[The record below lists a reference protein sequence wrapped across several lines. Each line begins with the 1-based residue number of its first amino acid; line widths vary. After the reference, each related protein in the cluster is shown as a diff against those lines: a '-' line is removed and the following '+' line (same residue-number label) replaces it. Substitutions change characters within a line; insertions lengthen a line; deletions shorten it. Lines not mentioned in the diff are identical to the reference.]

1 MKGNILPGD
10 EITELDIQYQNLRNL
25 AKTLKKKNQRNKKH
39 YFAKIRIHRKP

>member
-25 AKTLKKKNQRNKKH
+25 AKTLKKKTKEIKNITLQK
-39 YFAKIRIHRKP
+39 